1 MRIRAIGRAL
11 HAGVLAVVA
20 TVAANGCATSLRV
33 GAAPTVDSDGKWG
46 AVVTLSAAL
55 GDTYRNGAAA
65 ILVAAELSGAAD
77 ERARARGNAG
87 HVALGLG
94 LDALGESPR
103 FGFRIGATLAGR
115 VLVPTGAPG
124 GAVGARLALL
134 PVVHAEHHGRPPTRC
149 GESESW
155 TYWHVGLELS
165 GQYLFGPD
173 ARALFAAGP
182 VFELDALALRVCD

>member
-1 MRIRAIGRAL
+1 VRISRIARAL
-11 HAGVLAVVA
+11 CAAVTALA
-20 TVAANGCATSLRV
+20 GCATSLRV
-33 GAAPTVDSDGKWG
+33 GVAPTLDSDGKWG
-46 AVVTLSAAL
+46 AVVTFGGAL
-55 GDTYRNGAAA
+55 GETYRKGAAA
-65 ILVAAELSGAAD
+65 LLVAADVSGAVD

-87 HVALGLG
+87 HLGVGLG

-103 FGFRIGATLAGR
+103 FGFRIGATLTGR
-115 VLVPTGAPG
+115 VVLPTGAPG

-134 PVVHAEHHGRPPTRC
+134 PVVRAEHHGRPPTRC

-182 VFELDALALRVCD
+182 VFELDAVALRLCD

>member
-1 MRIRAIGRAL
+1 VRNSASTRAL
-11 HAGVLAVVA
+11 AGIVFAIVSAAALA
-20 TVAANGCATSLRV
+20 GCATSLRA
-33 GAAPTVDSDGKWG
+33 GIAPTLDSDGKWG
-46 AVVTLSAAL
+46 AVITFAAAL
-55 GDTYRNGAAA
+55 GDTYRKGAAA
-65 ILVAAELSGAAD
+65 ILVAAEASGALD

-87 HVALGLG
+87 HVGLGLG

-103 FGFRIGATLAGR
+103 FGFRIGATLTGR
-115 VLVPTGAPG
+115 VVLPSGAPG

-134 PVVHAEHHGRPPTRC
+134 PVIHAHHHGHPPTRC

-155 TYWHVGLELS
+155 TYWHLGLDLS

-182 VFELDALALRVCD
+182 IFELDTLAIRLCD